1 MPEPYVPPDV
11 PKKDS
16 VGGDSEE
23 DDVDFDLKLQDLL
36 TSRGDEPLSSERRL
50 ISNNIRSFAVNDM
63 RTSN

>member
-23 DDVDFDLKLQDLL
+23 DDVDFDLKL
-36 TSRGDEPLSSERRL
+36 
-50 ISNNIRSFAVNDM
+50 
-63 RTSN
+63 